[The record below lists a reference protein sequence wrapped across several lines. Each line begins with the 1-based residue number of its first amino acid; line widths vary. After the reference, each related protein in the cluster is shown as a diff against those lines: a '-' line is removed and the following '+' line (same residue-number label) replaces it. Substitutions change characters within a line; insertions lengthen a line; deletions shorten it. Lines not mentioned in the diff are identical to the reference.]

1 MPKLKRTPLFPL
13 HEALNAR
20 CVDFGG
26 WEMPIQYD
34 GVIAEHQAVRNA
46 AGVFDI
52 SHMGEIMV
60 GGAHA
65 EDFLELT
72 LTNRASDLAVGDA
85 QYSLLCNSQGGV
97 VDDLYVYRIAQEV
110 FLLIVN
116 ASRVDDDFS
125 LLQKLVVD
133 LKKDRTVNV
142 VNESDDLAA
151 IAVQGPNVSLFI
163 DDVFTLKGLI
173 TVDKPTDLTKNQI
186 DVFIYEDAN
195 VYVANTGYTG
205 EAGFE
210 LVAPNEVITQ
220 LWNRIFDLGKNH
232 GVKPAGLGARDTLRL
247 EMGYPLYGNELN
259 EKVTPLEAGLGYFID
274 LEKPFQ
280 GRQKLVSQK
289 NNGFKRK
296 NLGFVMTSK
305 SPPPRKGYLVYI
317 DGDQVGA
324 VSSGTQSPSLGKG
337 MGMAF
342 IDMPHALVG
351 KEVEIQIRDRYYPA
365 VLSKK
370 PMYKKDD

>member
-1 MPKLKRTPLFPL
+1 
-13 HEALNAR
+13 
-20 CVDFGG
+20 
-26 WEMPIQYD
+26 MPIQYD

-60 GGAHA
+60 IGAHA

-133 LKKDRTVNV
+133 LEKDRTVNV

-173 TVDKPTDLTKNQI
+173 NAGKPTDLTKNQI
-186 DVFIYEDAN
+186 DVFIYGDAN

-210 LVAPNEVITQ
+210 LVAPNKVITQ
-220 LWNRIFDLGKNH
+220 LWDRVFDLGKNY
-232 GVKPAGLGARDTLRL
+232 GVKPAGLGARDMLRL

-259 EKVTPLEAGLGYFID
+259 EKVTPLEVGLGYFID

-289 NNGFKRK
+289 NNGLKRK

-305 SPPPRKGYLVYI
+305 SPPPRNGYSVYI
-317 DGDQVGA
+317 DGGQVGA
-324 VSSGTQSPSLGKG
+324 VPQECET
-337 MGMAF
+337 
-342 IDMPHALVG
+342 
-351 KEVEIQIRDRYYPA
+351 E
-365 VLSKK
+365 
-370 PMYKKDD
+370 

>member
-1 MPKLKRTPLFPL
+1 MSKLKRTPLFPL

-60 GGAHA
+60 VGAHA
-65 EDFLELT
+65 EGFLELI
-72 LTNRASDLAVGDA
+72 LTNRVSGLAVGDA

-133 LKKDRTVNV
+133 LEKDNTVNV
-142 VNESDDLAA
+142 VNESDNLAA
-151 IAVQGPNVSLFI
+151 VAVQGPNVSLFI

-173 TVDKPTDLTKNQI
+173 NVDKPTDLSKNQI
-186 DVFIYEDAN
+186 DVFVYQDAN

-210 LVAPNEVITQ
+210 LIASNEVITQ
-220 LWNRIFDLGKNH
+220 LWNRIFDLGKNY

-289 NNGFKRK
+289 NNGLKRK
-296 NLGFVMTSK
+296 NMGFVMTSK
-305 SPPPRKGYLVYI
+305 SPPPRNGYPVYI
-317 DGDQVGA
+317 NGDQVGA

-342 IDMPHALVG
+342 INMPHALVG

-365 VLSKK
+365 ALSKK
-370 PMYKKDD
+370 PMYRKND